1 MKVSIEYCY
10 VLNYYP
16 QAASLAAEI
25 NKNINDVTIEFIK
38 GSGGVFEVVKD
49 GDLIFSKRSEGRF
62 PDPGEIIT
70 SLS

>member
-1 MKVSIEYCY
+1 M
-10 VLNYYP
+10 
-16 QAASLAAEI
+16 ADEI
-25 NKNINDVTIEFIK
+25 KKNINDVTVEFIK

-62 PDPGEIIT
+62 PNPSEIIT

>member
-1 MKVSIEYCY
+1 M
-10 VLNYYP
+10 
-16 QAASLAAEI
+16 ADEI
-25 NKNINDVTIEFIK
+25 KKNINDVTVEFIK

-62 PDPGEIIT
+62 PKPSEIIT